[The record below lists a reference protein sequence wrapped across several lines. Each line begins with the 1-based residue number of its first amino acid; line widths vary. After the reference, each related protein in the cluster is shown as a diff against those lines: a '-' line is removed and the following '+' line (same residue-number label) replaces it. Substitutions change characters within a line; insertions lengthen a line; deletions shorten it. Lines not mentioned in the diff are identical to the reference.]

1 MSRTKPYLENCCFSI
16 GPLSFMHSLF
26 VCVCAMC
33 DVVLQF
39 TQIQVL
45 HSILASQDDSI
56 SSQALFSSKISR
68 GENSISI
75 PESIPGHHTIEEAG
89 CENNW
94 MTGSLYV
101 CVIYWDCLTGCI
113 TDPMNVMTHLSS
125 PLAADCSAW
134 RHVSTW
140 YVFTNVFTSD
150 VWYVY
155 NTHAH

>member
-1 MSRTKPYLENCCFSI
+1 
-16 GPLSFMHSLF
+16 MHSLF

-89 CENNW
+89 CENN
-94 MTGSLYV
+94 
-101 CVIYWDCLTGCI
+101 
-113 TDPMNVMTHLSS
+113 
-125 PLAADCSAW
+125 
-134 RHVSTW
+134 
-140 YVFTNVFTSD
+140 
-150 VWYVY
+150 
-155 NTHAH
+155 